1 MEKEIKYYIV
11 KIYNNQNIVID
22 EIEVEAH
29 NSCEAEELAQEIYLS
44 NLQFLA
50 EEFTIFSKKIG

>member
-1 MEKEIKYYIV
+1 MEKETKYYIV
-11 KIYNNQNIVID
+11 KIYNNQNVVID

-50 EEFTIFSKKIG
+50 EE